1 MSGDSPDT
9 DFDKAALG
17 AELEWI
23 VPGFY
28 GLQEVSKFDT
38 GQSNPTYLVSAAS
51 GRYVLRAQPPGK
63 LLKSAHQVDREFRVM
78 SALRET
84 DVPVPRTLAMSE
96 GDNVLGR
103 KYFVMEHVEGRIFW
117 DPALPE
123 VEAAERS
130 AIYDSMNA
138 TLAALH
144 SVDPAAVGLSDYGKP
159 GNYFVRQLGRWS
171 QQYRAS
177 ETESLPDMNSLMA
190 WLEKNL
196 PPDDGSLTL
205 VHGDFRLDNMIFA
218 PDRPEVVALLDWE
231 LSTLGHPLAD
241 LAYQCMQWRLP
252 HDSTFRGLGG
262 LDRRRLGLP
271 EEADYVRRY
280 AERRALGGIDR
291 WPFYLAFSF
300 FRLAAILQG
309 VAKRAI
315 DGNASNP
322 ERAQVLGEAV
332 PGLAALAME
341 VVEDASELQLVH
353 NG

>member
-1 MSGDSPDT
+1 MNSGTADLQIDM
-9 DFDKAALG
+9 AALG

-28 GLQEVSKFDT
+28 RLQGVTKFNT
-38 GQSNPTYLVSAAS
+38 GQSNPTYLVTAAS

-78 SALRET
+78 KALRKT
-84 DVPVPRTLAMSE
+84 DVPVPDMLALSE

-103 KYFVMEHVEGRIFW
+103 KYFVMEYLEGRIFW

-123 VEAAERS
+123 CTASERGG
-130 AIYDSMNA
+130 IYDSMNA

-144 SVDPAAVGLSDYGKP
+144 SVDPSAVGLADFGKP
-159 GNYFVRQLGRWS
+159 GSYFVRQLGRWS
-171 QQYRAS
+171 EQYRAS
-177 ETESLPDMNSLMA
+177 ETEPVPDMDALID

-196 PPDDGSLTL
+196 PPDDGVTGL

-218 PDRPEVVALLDWE
+218 ADRPEVIAVLDWE

-241 LAYQCMQWRLP
+241 LAYQCMQLRLP
-252 HDSTFRGLGG
+252 HESTFRGLGG
-262 LDRRRLGLP
+262 LDRKSLGLP
-271 EEADYVRRY
+271 VEEDYVRRY
-280 AERRALGGIDR
+280 AERRRLGDIDH
-291 WPFYLAFSF
+291 WIFYLAFSF

-309 VAKRAI
+309 VAKRAM

-322 ERAQVLGEAV
+322 ERALLMGEAV
-332 PGLAALAME
+332 PRLAALALE
-341 VVEDASELQLVH
+341 ATR
-353 NG
+353 GGW